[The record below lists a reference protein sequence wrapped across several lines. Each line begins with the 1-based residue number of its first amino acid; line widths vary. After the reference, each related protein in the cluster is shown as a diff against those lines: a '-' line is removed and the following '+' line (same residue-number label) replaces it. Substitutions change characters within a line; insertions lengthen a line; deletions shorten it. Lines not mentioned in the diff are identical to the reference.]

1 MIGWILDRMK
11 GIYIYIYIYEEEKLF
26 EGRLLENERGE
37 NDSVVHLVHWT
48 VCSPKLRE
56 ILVGK
61 NLIGK
66 R

>member
-1 MIGWILDRMK
+1 MK
-11 GIYIYIYIYEEEKLF
+11 GIYIYEEEKLF

-48 VCSPKLRE
+48 VFSLKLRE

-61 NLIGK
+61 NLMGK